1 VVRLS
6 ARYFSGRFAPE
17 IPDED
22 GICGQEDRSAPSRG
36 LPGRCVNVHPEPGST
51 PGCEALRNLWRD
63 RRASIG
69 HRRHPRQWPLWY
81 EIRARPRVGD
91 DGLSQIGS
99 AVMAE
104 SAAIADLGPELLGRV
119 SSLALP
125 AQSHRMI
132 RTQSEEQ
139 RSESNEYQHD
149 ARIVVLEAR
158 PCQVGQRNSSV
169 ERVDSGG

>member
-1 VVRLS
+1 
-6 ARYFSGRFAPE
+6 
-17 IPDED
+17 
-22 GICGQEDRSAPSRG
+22 
-36 LPGRCVNVHPEPGST
+36 
-51 PGCEALRNLWRD
+51 
-63 RRASIG
+63 
-69 HRRHPRQWPLWY
+69 
-81 EIRARPRVGD
+81 
-91 DGLSQIGS
+91 
-99 AVMAE
+99 MAE

-158 PCQVGQRNSSV
+158 ACQVGQRNSSV